1 MARTAGSTGVET
13 AQRLREAALELFARE
28 GYAAVSMRAIAAM
41 TGVQAGAIYNYFPTK
56 QDILFDLLTRHM
68 EALDAAWRET
78 ERSATGKMQLAD
90 FVRFHVRYH
99 LVRPRE
105 MFISYMELRS
115 LEAENFRRIRELRRG
130 YEAIPRQMIEDGMAR
145 GVFDGLDAEV
155 TTRAIIAL
163 LNGLTTWYRED
174 GRLSLGE
181 IETVYIGLVSRM
193 VGAREEEG
201 NV

>member
-1 MARTAGSTGVET
+1 MARTAGSTGAETVEK
-13 AQRLREAALELFARE
+13 LREAALDLFARE
-28 GYAAVSMRAIAAM
+28 GYAAVSMRAIAAR

-56 QDILFDLLTRHM
+56 QDLLVDLLVGHM
-68 EALDAAWRET
+68 TALGEAWRRE
-78 ERSATGKMQLAD
+78 SGNSLAD

-99 LVRPRE
+99 LTRPRE

-115 LEAENFRRIRELRRG
+115 LEPENFRHIRNLRRG
-130 YEAIPRQMIEDGMAR
+130 YEAIPRQMIEKGLSDGR
-145 GVFDGLDAEV
+145 FDALDPEV

-181 IETVYIGLVSRM
+181 IETVYIGLVDRM
-193 VGAREEEG
+193 VAAREETQD
-201 NV
+201 V

>member
-1 MARTAGSTGVET
+1 MARTAGSTGADTVE
-13 AQRLREAALELFARE
+13 RLREAALELFARE
-28 GYAAVSMRAIAAM
+28 GYAAVSMRAIAAR

-56 QDILFDLLTRHM
+56 QDILFDLLVGHM
-68 EALDAAWRET
+68 EALATAWREM
-78 ERSATGKMQLAD
+78 ERLSTAEIRLAD

-115 LEAENFRRIRELRRG
+115 LEEDNFRRIREFRRG
-130 YEAIPRQMIEDGMAR
+130 YEAIPRQMIEQGMAK
-145 GVFDGLDAEV
+145 GAFDVLDAEV

>member
-1 MARTAGSTGVET
+1 MARTAGSTAAET
-13 AQRLREAALELFARE
+13 VARLKEASLDLFARE
-28 GYAAVSMRAIAAM
+28 GYAAVSMRAIAAC

-56 QDILFDLLTRHM
+56 QDILVDLLAGHM
-68 EALDAAWRET
+68 QALEAAWQREEGST
-78 ERSATGKMQLAD
+78 LAD

-99 LVRPRE
+99 LTRPRE

-115 LEAENFRRIRELRRG
+115 LEPANFTRIRDLRRG
-130 YEAIPRQMIEDGMAR
+130 YEAIPRQMIEDGIAD
-145 GVFDGLDAEV
+145 GKFDVSDPEV

-181 IETVYIGLVSRM
+181 IETVYIRLVNRM
-193 VGAREEEG
+193 VGAREEEEE